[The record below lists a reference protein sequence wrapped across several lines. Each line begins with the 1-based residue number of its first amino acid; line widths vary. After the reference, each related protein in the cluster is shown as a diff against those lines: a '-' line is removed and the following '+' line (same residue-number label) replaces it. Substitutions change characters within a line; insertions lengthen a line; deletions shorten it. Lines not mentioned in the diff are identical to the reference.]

1 MKKILIAIDTGKHTT
16 KAITKINGEIIKVKF
31 RTKVKKVNNLG
42 VDITPGSFLVE
53 FLGETFLIGDM
64 LSESTCNFDI
74 TKCTEEHII
83 SIYTAICRIMD
94 KIQISSVIPEIHLV
108 VNTPINIYKNKELK
122 DEYKYFIESPD
133 KILNLLVNSKSFSFK
148 ISSVTLCPEAVG
160 PIYLNSRDYKENRVC
175 VIDIGSLNTTFC
187 TYKNLIPQLD
197 SMVLANSGINIL
209 RAKVSETL
217 TSSFGIMISDDD
229 AEQVLKDGYL
239 KIGGQII
246 SKSKNEIES
255 LLLSHITSII
265 NYGKSRDISYNN
277 TDLIFIG
284 GGSILLKKY
293 ILSQC
298 PNAIIAEDAQYS
310 NCLSYLKIL
319 EIKNGKK

>member
-16 KAITKINGEIIKVKF
+16 KAITKINGEIIKIKF
-31 RTKVKKVNNLG
+31 RTKVKKVDNLG

-83 SIYTAICRIMD
+83 SIYTSICRILD
-94 KIQISSVIPEIHLV
+94 KLQIGSAIPEIHLV
-108 VNTPINIYKNKELK
+108 INTPINIYKNKELK
-122 DEYKYFIESPD
+122 DEYKYFIESPN
-133 KILNLLVNSKSFSFK
+133 KVLNLLVNSKSYSFK

-160 PIYLNSRDYKENRVC
+160 SVYLNSSIYKEKKVTI
-175 VIDIGSLNTTFC
+175 IDIGSLNTTFC
-187 TYKNLIPQLD
+187 TYKNLVPQLD
-197 SMVLANSGINIL
+197 SMVVANAGVNIL
-209 RAKVSETL
+209 RAKIAEKL
-217 TSSFGIMISDDD
+217 TSDYGIMINDDD
-229 AEQVLKDGYL
+229 IEQILKDGYL
-239 KIGGQII
+239 KISGQII
-246 SKSKNEIES
+246 SKSRSEIETMLMKHVS
-255 LLLSHITSII
+255 TIL
-265 NYGKSRDISYNN
+265 NYGKSREISYNN
-277 TDLIFIG
+277 TDIIFVG

-298 PNAIIAEDAQYS
+298 PNALIAEDAQFS

-319 EIKNGKK
+319 EIKNGQK